1 MYGIGADTM
10 MPHINDL
17 AAKRDDFW
25 RGLTKIVRVILAG
38 SVALVVFVVWRFV

>member
-1 MYGIGADTM
+1 M

-25 RGLTKIVRVILAG
+25 HGLTKTVLLILVGAVALAG
-38 SVALVVFVVWRFV
+38 LIVWRIYE